1 MNQVA
6 GCVAEKCVVLRDTS
20 VLEVDSCRIMSYPI
34 SSPDVLI
41 LGEVFRG
48 PARLRRPVVMNQ
60 VTGCVAGKCVLRRD
74 ITALQVD
81 YHRIIGRKR
90 VWQGMRIDLG
100 GCRSLERK
108 RRPVVMNQ
116 VTGCVTG
123 KCVLRRDITALQ
135 VDYHRIN
142 GSMKN

>member
-81 YHRIIGRKR
+81 YHRIIGNAKSCPDVLILGEVRSEERR
-90 VWQGMRIDLG
+90 VGKEG
-100 GCRSLERK
+100 RS
-108 RRPVVMNQ
+108 RRAP
-116 VTGCVTG
+116 
-123 KCVLRRDITALQ
+123 
-135 VDYHRIN
+135 YH
-142 GSMKN
+142 